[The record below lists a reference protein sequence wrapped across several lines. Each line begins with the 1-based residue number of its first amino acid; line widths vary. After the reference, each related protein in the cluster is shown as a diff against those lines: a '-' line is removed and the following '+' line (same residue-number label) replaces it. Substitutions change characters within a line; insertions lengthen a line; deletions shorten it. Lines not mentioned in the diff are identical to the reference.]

1 MIVTKVIPSGYCKGV
16 INAINIAKKTKEEH
30 PNENVYVLGMIVHNT
45 YVTNM
50 LNKLGIITLD
60 DTNNSKEELID
71 KLNEGVLILT
81 AHGTSD
87 KLKQKAISKGLQ
99 VVDAACSD
107 VIKTKNIIIDYL
119 NKGYDVIYFGIKNHP
134 ESAAILSL
142 SDKIHLITSVNE
154 IENLNINNSK
164 IVVTNQT
171 TMSYLELENMINAV
185 LNKYNTAIIEKEICN
200 ATSSRQLA
208 ISNIKDAD
216 ILYVV
221 GDKKSNNT
229 NKLVEIASKKIKRV
243 YLINSKADI
252 NISDLNN
259 NMKVYVSAGAS
270 TPPEL
275 IDDVINYLKNITF

>member
-1 MIVTKVIPSGYCKGV
+1 MIVTKVNPSGYCKGV

-119 NKGYDVIYFGIKNHP
+119 NKGYEVIYFGIKNHP

-142 SDKIHLITSVNE
+142 SDKIHLITSINE

-259 NMKVYVSAGAS
+259 DMKVYVSAGAS